1 MQGSWVQFLVGKL
14 RSHMP
19 CSMTKNKQLKNDQ
32 SLTVSHRPPAPLD
45 MDPLVF
51 KARCWEQGWGWWGG
65 GGSGRVSGV
74 FIFSVQSFLQGAS
87 SALITFILCGCC
99 TGRGDF

>member
-1 MQGSWVQFLVGKL
+1 MQGSWVQFLVWKL

-32 SLTVSHRPPAPLD
+32 SLSFPPASSSPGHGSSGFQSQVLAAG
-45 MDPLVF
+45 LGAV
-51 KARCWEQGWGWWGG
+51 G

-74 FIFSVQSFLQGAS
+74 FIFSVQSFLQVAS
-87 SALITFILCGCC
+87 SALIPSSFVDVAQGGVTS
-99 TGRGDF
+99 D